1 MSQSPPH
8 LVIERHDRAK
18 KRALG
23 WCLLISGLPL
33 GCRAYIFQSNP
44 RESDGILGYGQK
56 IELEQ
61 PLPTQFADSTGVV
74 YACLWCTT
82 ST

>member
-1 MSQSPPH
+1 MCWKKIG
-8 LVIERHDRAK
+8 LYCRDRAK

-23 WCLLISGLPL
+23 WCLPISGLPL
-33 GCRAYIFQSNP
+33 NCRAYIFQSNP
-44 RESDGILGYGQK
+44 RESDGILGHGQK

-61 PLPTQFADSTGVV
+61 PLPTQFDDSTGVV